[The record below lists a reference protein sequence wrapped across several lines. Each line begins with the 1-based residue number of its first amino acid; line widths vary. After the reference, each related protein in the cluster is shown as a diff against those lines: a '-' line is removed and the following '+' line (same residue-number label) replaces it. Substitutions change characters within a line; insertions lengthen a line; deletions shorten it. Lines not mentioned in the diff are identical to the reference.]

1 MGGFGSGRREYARTP
16 TVEECRHLEA
26 NRLVDV
32 TTASSVT
39 RRVTWGDS
47 DDPSATIGVRPEG
60 VADDLPDDVDETRAA
75 RLPPHLYDDVDA
87 ARVRS
92 ALYDRL
98 EVRAEFVDGD
108 GRRVVGELVD
118 ALE

>member
-1 MGGFGSGRREYARTP
+1 MTREKTDTVVVPVEVAPGITDAVRRE
-16 TVEECRHLEA
+16 LEA
-26 NRLVDV
+26 
-32 TTASSVT
+32 T
-39 RRVTWGDS
+39 G
-47 DDPSATIGVRPEG
+47 
-60 VADDLPDDVDETRAA
+60 DDVA
-75 RLPPHLYDDVDA
+75 A

>member
-1 MGGFGSGRREYARTP
+1 MERETDTVVVPVEVPPGITDDVRRE
-16 TVEECRHLEA
+16 LEA
-26 NRLVDV
+26 
-32 TTASSVT
+32 A
-39 RRVTWGDS
+39 G
-47 DDPSATIGVRPEG
+47 
-60 VADDLPDDVDETRAA
+60 
-75 RLPPHLYDDVDA
+75 DDVDA

-98 EVRAEFVDGD
+98 EVSAEFVDRD

>member
-1 MGGFGSGRREYARTP
+1 MTRETDTVVVPVEVPPGITDAVRRE
-16 TVEECRHLEA
+16 LEA
-26 NRLVDV
+26 
-32 TTASSVT
+32 T
-39 RRVTWGDS
+39 G
-47 DDPSATIGVRPEG
+47 G
-60 VADDLPDDVDETRAA
+60 
-75 RLPPHLYDDVDA
+75 DVDA

-98 EVRAEFVDGD
+98 EVRSEFVDGD

>member
-1 MGGFGSGRREYARTP
+1 MKRETE
-16 TVEECRHLEA
+16 TVVVPVEVPPGITDAVDCELEA
-26 NRLVDV
+26 
-32 TTASSVT
+32 T
-39 RRVTWGDS
+39 G
-47 DDPSATIGVRPEG
+47 
-60 VADDLPDDVDETRAA
+60 
-75 RLPPHLYDDVDA
+75 DDVDA

-98 EVRAEFVDGD
+98 EVSAEFVDGD

>member
-1 MGGFGSGRREYARTP
+1 MTREKTDTVVVPVEVPAGITDAVRRE
-16 TVEECRHLEA
+16 LEA
-26 NRLVDV
+26 
-32 TTASSVT
+32 T
-39 RRVTWGDS
+39 GD
-47 DDPSATIGVRPEG
+47 DG
-60 VADDLPDDVDETRAA
+60 
-75 RLPPHLYDDVDA
+75 DA

>member
-1 MGGFGSGRREYARTP
+1 MSRETDTVVVPVEVSPEITDAARRE
-16 TVEECRHLEA
+16 LEA
-26 NRLVDV
+26 
-32 TTASSVT
+32 T
-39 RRVTWGDS
+39 G
-47 DDPSATIGVRPEG
+47 
-60 VADDLPDDVDETRAA
+60 
-75 RLPPHLYDDVDA
+75 DDVDA

-98 EVRAEFVDGD
+98 EVSARFIDDD